1 MSKGVWYM
9 LLSTFFFSMMN
20 VSVKLLPNIPSVE
33 VVFFRSII
41 SLIICLG
48 FLIPAKV
55 PLLGNNK
62 KLLLLRGFSGAM
74 ALILYFRLLQEI
86 PLATTTTIL
95 FLAPIFASILGI
107 SFVKEKVAR
116 LQWLFFLISFAGIIF
131 IKGFDER
138 IDLIYLILGVSSSF
152 FSGIAFNC
160 IRKMNTSEHPLVII
174 LYFPLVTLPIAGV
187 WSYYIW
193 VKPHGVE
200 WILLLLVGIFTQ
212 LGQYYLTRSLQTDEI
227 SKVTGVRYVEII
239 FSLLIGYLFFNEH
252 FSLLVYIGMIL
263 TLLGV
268 VLNIWYRRTKISYS

>member
-1 MSKGVWYM
+1 M
-9 LLSTFFFSMMN
+9 LLSTFFFSLMN

-33 VVFFRSII
+33 IVLFRSII
-41 SLIICLG
+41 SLVICLG
-48 FLIPAKV
+48 FLIPSRTKI
-55 PLLGNNK
+55 LGNNK

-95 FLAPIFASILGI
+95 FLSPIFASILGI
-107 SFVKEKVAR
+107 SFVNEKVAKM
-116 LQWLFFLISFAGIIF
+116 QWLFFLISFTGIIF
-131 IKGFDER
+131 IKGFDAR
-138 IDLIYLILGVSSSF
+138 IDLIYLVLGVSSSF

-193 VKPHGVE
+193 VKPQGME
-200 WILLLLVGIFTQ
+200 WVLLLLVGIFTQ
-212 LGQYYLTRSLQTDEI
+212 LGQYYLTRSLQTDKI

-239 FSLLIGYLFFNEH
+239 FSLLIGFLFFNEH
-252 FSLLVYIGMIL
+252 FNLMVYIGMIM

-268 VLNIWYRRTKISYS
+268 VLNIWYKQTKISLH

>member
-1 MSKGVWYM
+1 M
-9 LLSTFFFSMMN
+9 
-20 VSVKLLPNIPSVE
+20 
-33 VVFFRSII
+33 
-41 SLIICLG
+41 
-48 FLIPAKV
+48 
-55 PLLGNNK
+55 
-62 KLLLLRGFSGAM
+62 LRGFSGAM
-74 ALILYFRLLQEI
+74 ALILYFRLLQKI

-95 FLAPIFASILGI
+95 FLSPIFASILGI
-107 SFVKEKVAR
+107 SFVNEKVAK

-131 IKGFDER
+131 IKGFDAR

-174 LYFPLVTLPIAGV
+174 LYFPLVTLPIAGI

-193 VKPHGVE
+193 VKPHGIE
-200 WILLLLVGIFTQ
+200 WLLLLLVGIFTQ

-227 SKVTGVRYVEII
+227 SKVTSVRYVEII
-239 FSLLIGYLFFNEH
+239 FSLLIGFLFFNEH

-268 VLNIWYRRTKISYS
+268 VLNIWYKRTKISYS